1 VKRLALFLVATTAC
15 TPFVSR
21 AADAASAA
29 EAQDVA
35 QKKADKTTALTKKNK
50 FVKSTDDAEQVVVT
64 GTRESHV
71 KARQSISP
79 VVVISSKTLERSGEL
94 NVANALTRT
103 YPSIT
108 MSARGSNTN
117 SLVSSIQMR
126 GLGPNETLVL
136 VDGKRRHS
144 TANIVQKPGPQF
156 ASSGVDLNMLA
167 GNMIDHIEVL
177 EDGAAAMYGSDAIAG
192 VVNIIT
198 KKKDHGLTLSGQG
211 GANAYLGSGE
221 QYQLDADGG
230 FKLGKDGYV
239 HLGAQFYQTQH
250 AIAWGPDHALLGYW
264 PAGADTKN
272 YFVGVKPGSESWRGR
287 KTDYL
292 STPKETRET
301 FALNFGKPLAAGI
314 ELYGQATL
322 GYRHAEMRAYKY
334 PYVVPAAGI
343 SELRPITGDDE
354 LDYAAELGLKGENL
368 FGFDWNLSTVYGG
381 DNSRISIRDVVNL
394 GELARTGY
402 SPSKFWDYTQKNTQW
417 TNNLD
422 LRRGFNIWSMPV
434 SLAFGGEHRLDSYQ
448 IISGNPESYLDGGPV
463 EHAGIPPQSAG
474 TWYRNIYSAYVD
486 ATFRPTRKLSID
498 VAGRYEYYT
507 DTDNT
512 ENGKLSARYDF
523 TRRFA
528 LRGTIANGFRAPTL
542 QESHFSRL
550 NIFAGTGSVGGQLP
564 VESAAARSLGA
575 QGLKPERSVNASAGF
590 TMEPVRGLHVEADV
604 YQINLRDRIVQGG
617 TVRGAQA
624 LDAIRSFGFDV
635 SPTATN
641 AAASSAYFLS
651 NGASTRTQGLDIKAD
666 YLVHMHDYGNLAL
679 MAAFNLN
686 RTRLH
691 HNGISTIGK
700 PLLNEQT
707 IAYITTATPRS
718 KIILNALWTIG
729 RWDVNIRQ
737 SRYGETTN
745 MMTYQDWTP
754 ASATCASGGALR
766 YSNSCFGQFKN
777 TPRWLTDLE
786 VGYKITS
793 RVHASIGVNNVF
805 NVRPRRLP
813 GNLVPAGGSMYDQ
826 FSNQVPFTGGYYF
839 GRVSAS
845 L

>member
-1 VKRLALFLVATTAC
+1 MKKTVLILVATTA
-15 TPFVSR
+15 TGAFLVP
-21 AADAASAA
+21 
-29 EAQDVA
+29 AQA
-35 QKKADKTTALTKKNK
+35 QPLSSQTTTDDKPAKAKGKSKRTTTAHENE
-50 FVKSTDDAEQVVVT
+50 SEQVIVT

-79 VVVISSKTLERSGEL
+79 VVIISSAALARSAEM
-94 NVANALTRT
+94 NVANALTRI

-156 ASSGVDLNMLA
+156 ASSGVDLNMLPE
-167 GNMIDHIEVL
+167 NMIDHIEIL

-198 KKKDHGLTLSGQG
+198 KKKDHGLSLSGQG

-221 QYQLDADGG
+221 QFQLNADGG
-230 FKLGKDGYV
+230 FKLGHDGYV
-239 HLGAQFYQTQH
+239 HLGAQIYHSEH
-250 AIAWGPDHALLGYW
+250 AVAWGPDHALLGYW

-272 YFVGVKPGSESWRGR
+272 YFVGVKPGSEKWKGR

-292 STPKETRET
+292 STPEETREN
-301 FALNFGKPLAAGI
+301 FGLNFGKPLGADI

-322 GYRHAEMRAYKY
+322 AYRHAGMRAYKY
-334 PYVVPAAGI
+334 PYVVPAMGI
-343 SELRPITGDDE
+343 DELRPITGDDE
-354 LDYAAELGLKGENL
+354 LDYGVTLGLKGHD
-368 FGFDWNLSTVYGG
+368 FAGFDWNLSTVYGG
-381 DNSRISIRDVVNL
+381 DNSRISIRDNVNIGML
-394 GELARTGY
+394 TRTGY
-402 SPSKFWDYTQKNTQW
+402 SPSKFWDYTQKNAQW

-422 LRRGFNIWSMPV
+422 LRRSFTVMGMPV
-434 SLAFGGEHRLDSYQ
+434 NLAFGGEHRLDSYQ

-474 TWYRNIYSAYVD
+474 TWYRNVYSAYVD
-486 ATFRPTRKLSID
+486 TTLRPTSKLSID
-498 VAGRYEYYT
+498 IAGRYEYYT
-507 DTDNT
+507 DTNNT
-512 ENGKLSARYDF
+512 ENGKISARYDVS
-523 TRRFA
+523 RRFA
-528 LRGTIANGFRAPTL
+528 LRGTISNGFRAPTL

-550 NIFAGTGSVGGQLP
+550 SIFAGTGSVGGQLP

-575 QGLKPERSVNASAGF
+575 SGLKPERSVNASGGF
-590 TMEPVRGLHVEADV
+590 TMEPVHGLHVEADV

-651 NGASTRTQGLDIKAD
+651 NGASTRTQGLDLKAD
-666 YLVHMHDYGNLAL
+666 YLVHMHRWGNIAL
-679 MAAFNLN
+679 TAALNFN

-691 HNGISTIGK
+691 HNGISSIGT
-700 PLLNEQT
+700 PLLNDQT

-718 KIILNALWTIG
+718 KMILNVLWTVG
-729 RWDVNIRQ
+729 DWDVNIRQ
-737 SRYGETTN
+737 SRYGETTG

-754 ASATCASGGALR
+754 ASATCPKGGALR
-766 YSNSCFGQFKN
+766 YSNSCFAQFKN

-786 VGYKITS
+786 IGYRVTSHVHVAVG
-793 RVHASIGVNNVF
+793 ANNIF
-805 NVRPRRLP
+805 NVRPRKLP
-813 GNLVPAGGSMYDQ
+813 DQLISAGGSMYDQ

-839 GRVSAS
+839 GRVNAS
-845 L
+845 F